1 MKGKKSK
8 GSVEMIKMVRIDERL
23 IHGQVAMIWSKQL
36 GVDRI
41 IVVNEKA
48 AEDPILSSTL
58 KMAAP
63 PSVKVIIL
71 NEEKAKILF
80 SDQRMDNLNILVVV
94 NSPKDAL
101 FVAKN
106 STNIEKVNIGNYGK
120 AVQDGKDRI
129 KMNDNVFLGEEDKS
143 YLKQIIDLNIQTE
156 YQLVPDQSI
165 VDLSKV
171 L

>member
-1 MKGKKSK
+1 
-8 GSVEMIKMVRIDERL
+8 MINMVRIDERL

-48 AEDPILSSTL
+48 ATDPILSSTL

-63 PSVKVIIL
+63 DSVKVIIL
-71 NEEKAKILF
+71 NEEKAKVLLKDPRIN
-80 SDQRMDNLNILVVV
+80 DLNILVIV

-101 FVAKN
+101 FVVENADIK
-106 STNIEKVNIGNYGK
+106 KVNIGNYGK
-120 AVQDGKDRI
+120 ASKNGEERSKL
-129 KMNDNVFLGEEDKS
+129 NDNVFLGEQDKD
-143 YLKQIIDLNIQTE
+143 YLREIIKLGVITE
-156 YQLVPDQSI
+156 YQLVPDQPI
-165 VDLSKV
+165 TDMKTV

>member
-1 MKGKKSK
+1 
-8 GSVEMIKMVRIDERL
+8 MINMVRIDERL

-48 AEDPILSSTL
+48 ANDPILSSTL

-63 PSVKVIIL
+63 DSVKVIIL
-71 NEEKAKILF
+71 NEEKAKVLLKDPRIN
-80 SDQRMDNLNILVVV
+80 DLNILVIV

-101 FVAKN
+101 FVVENATDIK
-106 STNIEKVNIGNYGK
+106 KVNIGNYGK
-120 AVQDGKDRI
+120 ASKNGEERI
-129 KMNDNVFLGEEDKS
+129 KFLGEQDKD
-143 YLKQIIDLNIQTE
+143 YLREIIKLGVTTE
-156 YQLVPDQSI
+156 YQLVPDQPI
-165 VDLSKV
+165 TDMKTV

>member
-1 MKGKKSK
+1 
-8 GSVEMIKMVRIDERL
+8 MIKMVRIDERL

-48 AEDPILSSTL
+48 ATDPILSSTL

-63 PSVKVIIL
+63 DSIKVIIL
-71 NEEKAKILF
+71 DEEKAKLLLR
-80 SDQRMDNLNILVVV
+80 DPRMNDLSILVIV

-101 FVAKN
+101 FVVENASDIK
-106 STNIEKVNIGNYGK
+106 KVNLGNYGK
-120 AVQDGKDRI
+120 ASKDGDERI
-129 KMNDNVFLGEEDKS
+129 KLNDNVFLGEKDKE
-143 YLKQIIDLNIQTE
+143 YLREIIKLGVTTE
-156 YQLVPDQSI
+156 YQLVPDQPI
-165 VDLSKV
+165 TDMKTV

>member
-1 MKGKKSK
+1 
-8 GSVEMIKMVRIDERL
+8 MINMVRIDERL

-48 AEDPILSSTL
+48 ATDPILSSTL

-63 PSVKVIIL
+63 DSVKVIIL
-71 NEEKAKILF
+71 NEEKAKVLLKDPRIN
-80 SDQRMDNLNILVVV
+80 DLNILVIV

-101 FVAKN
+101 FVVENADIK
-106 STNIEKVNIGNYGK
+106 KVNIGNYGK
-120 AVQDGKDRI
+120 ASKNGEERSKL
-129 KMNDNVFLGEEDKS
+129 NDNVFLGEQDKD
-143 YLKQIIDLNIQTE
+143 YLREIIKLGVTTE
-156 YQLVPDQSI
+156 YQLVPDQPI
-165 VDLSKV
+165 TDMKTV

>member
-1 MKGKKSK
+1 
-8 GSVEMIKMVRIDERL
+8 MIKMVRIDERL

-48 AEDPILSSTL
+48 ATDPILSSTL

-63 PSVKVIIL
+63 DSIKVIIL
-71 NEEKAKILF
+71 NEEKAKILLR
-80 SDQRMDNLNILVVV
+80 DPRMNDLSILVIV

-101 FVAKN
+101 LVVENASDIK
-106 STNIEKVNIGNYGK
+106 KVNLGNYGK
-120 AVQDGKDRI
+120 ASKDGDERI
-129 KMNDNVFLGEEDKS
+129 KLNDNIFLGEQDKK
-143 YLKQIIDLNIQTE
+143 YLREIIKLGVTTE
-156 YQLVPDQSI
+156 YQLVPDQPI
-165 VDLSKV
+165 TDMKTV